1 MTARPKADVY
11 LYNISR
17 LRKYILLNKYTVQF
31 IDDLEGSET
40 YGEVVAEYLEQAEK
54 DVEAIESATKKFH
67 VNNLELSILNVHA
80 ECHPYSE
87 TG

>member
-1 MTARPKADVY
+1 M
-11 LYNISR
+11 
-17 LRKYILLNKYTVQF
+17 LNKYTVQF

-54 DVEAIESATKKFH
+54 DVEAIESATKKFY
-67 VNNLELSILNVHA
+67 VNNPELSILNVHA